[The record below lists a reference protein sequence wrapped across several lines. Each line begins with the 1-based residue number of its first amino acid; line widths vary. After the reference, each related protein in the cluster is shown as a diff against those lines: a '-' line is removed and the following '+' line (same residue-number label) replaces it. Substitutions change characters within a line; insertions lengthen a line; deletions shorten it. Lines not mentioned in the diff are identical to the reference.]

1 MLSTRFH
8 FSWRARD
15 SGIERRCCAHG
26 FSGGGE
32 RVVEGTMGSLF
43 STIPACLLVFLALIV
58 INGEPCIPHLWRD
71 LKLPPDKSHVYFVAS
86 GFVLS
91 DINSSRLLSHC
102 NRPLWN
108 CSPSLF
114 NGVLQVQINTW

>member
-1 MLSTRFH
+1 MLGTRFH

-43 STIPACLLVFLALIV
+43 STIPARLVFLALIGNPV
-58 INGEPCIPHLWRD
+58 FLNYGGI
-71 LKLPPDKSHVYFVAS
+71 
-86 GFVLS
+86 
-91 DINSSRLLSHC
+91 
-102 NRPLWN
+102 
-108 CSPSLF
+108 
-114 NGVLQVQINTW
+114 